1 MRWILL
7 SCLVAACGVQVEG
20 RPNPSPDG
28 GPPADGPIEPD
39 AAQCSNGRVVYLN
52 FEGATLADAPQ
63 SDATQNL
70 ASWMTIA
77 QGTAPKYKAAAANR
91 DQLIQAV
98 VDGVRGQLAS
108 FPITVVTERPAAGPY
123 VMIVF
128 GGVATQVGSRFG
140 GAVNELDCG
149 DARKSDVAWISDN
162 VSPTQRVVNFTAGAI
177 GFGIGLTATT
187 DPLDCM
193 CGWDNVCTADQTVPC
208 RLSQTIAR
216 DPAANQVCAGLT
228 TQDEVAVF
236 DAAFCR

>member
-7 SCLVAACGVQVEG
+7 SCLAAACGVQVEG
-20 RPNPSPDG
+20 RPNPDG
-28 GPPADGPIEPD
+28 GPPADGSIEPD
-39 AAQCSNGRVVYLN
+39 AAPQCSNGRVVYLN
-52 FEGATLADAPQ
+52 FEGATLADALQ

-77 QGTAPKYKAAAANR
+77 QGTAPKYKAAAADR
-91 DQLIQAV
+91 DQIIQAV
-98 VDGVRGQLAS
+98 AGGVRQQLSS
-108 FPITVVTERPAAGPY
+108 FPITVVTQRPAAGPY

-128 GGVATQVGSRFG
+128 GGVASQVGSRFG

-162 VSPTQRVVNFTAGAI
+162 IAPTQRVVNFAVGAI

-187 DPLDCM
+187 NPLDCM
-193 CGWDNVCTADQTVPC
+193 CGWDNACTADQTVPC

-216 DPAANQVCAGLT
+216 DPAANQVCPGLT
-228 TQDEVAVF
+228 TQDEAAAF